1 MFNNKFLYENAYDM
15 SQRHNKEKNKI
26 INDLLKEINNNN
38 MKMMNE
44 LKLIID
50 KYQNSKT
57 YILQRYNSISE
68 AETKKVS
75 QKISDLDT
83 RLDTFKSNLVARK
96 NQKI

>member
-1 MFNNKFLYENAYDM
+1 MFNNNKFLYENAYDM

-38 MKMMNE
+38 MKMMTE

-57 YILQRYNSISE
+57 YILQRYNTVYTNTE
-68 AETKKVS
+68 KKHE
-75 QKISDLDT
+75 QE
-83 RLDTFKSNLVARK
+83 FKKFKTSF
-96 NQKI
+96 

>member
-1 MFNNKFLYENAYDM
+1 MTEQTSTTKTPNMNNVKQNFKSNIENI
-15 SQRHNKEKNKI
+15 QK
-26 INDLLKEINNNN
+26 
-38 MKMMNE
+38 E
-44 LKLIID
+44 LKANNILQKQKKIYVGIML
-50 KYQNSKT
+50 KN
-57 YILQRYNSISE
+57 ILQRYNSISE